1 MYQNQTPTSFT
12 AFLNTAKSRRFS
24 FDSSTG
30 ITVAHERTMIDVT
43 LSILALIAGGVT
55 LEVFGASWRPS
66 GQDERGFKLTAKVAE
81 GPEEYQSGNPS

>member
-1 MYQNQTPTSFT
+1 
-12 AFLNTAKSRRFS
+12 
-24 FDSSTG
+24 
-30 ITVAHERTMIDVT
+30 MIDVT